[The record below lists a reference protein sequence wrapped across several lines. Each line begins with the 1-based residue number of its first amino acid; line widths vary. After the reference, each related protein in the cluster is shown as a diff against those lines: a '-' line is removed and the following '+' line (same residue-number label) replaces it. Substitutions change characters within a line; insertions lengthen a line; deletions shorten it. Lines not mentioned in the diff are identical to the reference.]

1 MTKQQKEIDLL
12 KKQNRKLERD
22 NFILKGK
29 VKELERENRRL
40 EVEASVAEDRR
51 YLYEEKLDDADP
63 GWKQRE

>member
-22 NFILKGK
+22 NFILNRK

-40 EVEASVAEDRR
+40 EVSVDVAESAEDKR
-51 YLYEEKLDDADP
+51 LGLI
-63 GWKQRE
+63 

>member
-22 NFILKGK
+22 NFILKRK

-40 EVEASVAEDRR
+40 EVVVNVAESA
-51 YLYEEKLDDADP
+51 DDKMR
-63 GWKQRE
+63 GWVD